1 MTPTPDDGA
10 EPNADAAKLRRR
22 IAAEAARIVARG
34 GDSERARYRAARRVA
49 GGWVPPGQ
57 IPAHDE
63 VRREWQRVD
72 APEHAFAPLV
82 GDRLAR
88 IAAVVA
94 PLGAVRQDPKRHP
107 EGDALEHALQTFD
120 LVRAERP
127 YDEEL
132 LTAALVHDVGLA
144 IDRTDPVAAALA
156 ALAGVV
162 TPRTLWF
169 VEHLPA
175 ARACRDG
182 TLGLRARHRL
192 EAHVD
197 FHDLLALADAERQA
211 HVRGYDAPALDD
223 AIAVLRELADE
234 EA

>member
-1 MTPTPDDGA
+1 MPDERG
-10 EPNADAAKLRRR
+10 EPSADAEKLRRR

-34 GDSERARYRAARRVA
+34 GDSERARYRAARRV
-49 GGWVPPGQ
+49 GRGWVPPEQ

-63 VRREWQRVD
+63 VRRELQRVD

-82 GDRLAR
+82 GDRLDR
-88 IAAVVA
+88 IAALVA
-94 PLGAVRQDPKRHP
+94 PLGSVRRDPVRHP

-144 IDRTDPVAAALA
+144 IDRSDPVAAALA
-156 ALAGVV
+156 ALEPIV

-169 VEHLPA
+169 VEHVPTA
-175 ARACRDG
+175 QAYHDG

-192 EAHVD
+192 EAHPD
-197 FHDLLALADAERQA
+197 FHDVLVLADAERQA
-211 HVRGYDAPALDD
+211 HVRGYDAPSLDD
-223 AIAVLRELADE
+223 AIAALRELAEDE
-234 EA
+234 A

>member
-1 MTPTPDDGA
+1 MPDERG
-10 EPNADAAKLRRR
+10 EPSADAEKLRRR

-34 GDSERARYRAARRVA
+34 GDSERARYRAARRV
-49 GGWVPPGQ
+49 GRGWVPPEQ

-63 VRREWQRVD
+63 VRRELQRVD

-82 GDRLAR
+82 GDRFDR
-88 IAAVVA
+88 IAALVA
-94 PLGAVRQDPKRHP
+94 PLGSVRRDPVRHP

-144 IDRTDPVAAALA
+144 IDRSDPVAAALA
-156 ALAGVV
+156 ALEPIV

-169 VEHLPA
+169 VEHVPTA
-175 ARACRDG
+175 QAYHDG

-192 EAHVD
+192 EAHPD
-197 FHDLLALADAERQA
+197 FHDVLVLADAERQA
-211 HVRGYDAPALDD
+211 HVRGYDAPSLDD
-223 AIAVLRELADE
+223 AIAALRELAEDE
-234 EA
+234 A

>member
-1 MTPTPDDGA
+1 MPDERR
-10 EPNADAAKLRRR
+10 EPSADAEKLRRR

-34 GDSERARYRAARRVA
+34 GDSERARYRAARRV
-49 GGWVPPGQ
+49 GRGWVPPEQ

-63 VRREWQRVD
+63 VRRELQRVD

-82 GDRLAR
+82 GDRFDR
-88 IAAVVA
+88 IAALVA
-94 PLGAVRQDPKRHP
+94 PLGSVRRDPVRHP

-120 LVRAERP
+120 MVRAERP

-144 IDRTDPVAAALA
+144 IDRSNPVAAALT
-156 ALAGVV
+156 ALDGVV

-169 VEHLPA
+169 VEHVPTA
-175 ARACRDG
+175 QAYRDG

-197 FHDLLALADAERQA
+197 FHDALVLADAERQA
-211 HVRGYDAPALDD
+211 HVRGYDAPSLDD
-223 AIAVLRELADE
+223 AIAALRALADE

>member
-1 MTPTPDDGA
+1 VTPSPDRGA
-10 EPNADAAKLRRR
+10 GPNGDAEKLRRR

-49 GGWVPPGQ
+49 RGWVPPDQ

-63 VRREWQRVD
+63 VRRELQRVD
-72 APEHAFAPLV
+72 APEHAFAALV

-94 PLGAVRQDPKRHP
+94 PLNAVRQDPTRHP

-120 LVRAERP
+120 MVRAERP

-132 LTAALVHDVGLA
+132 LTAALAHDAGLA
-144 IDRTDPVAAALA
+144 IDRGDPVAAALA
-156 ALAGVV
+156 ALDGVA
-162 TPRTLWF
+162 TPRTRWF

-175 ARACRDG
+175 ARAYRDG

-192 EAHVD
+192 ESHPD
-197 FHDLLALADAERQA
+197 FHDLLALADADRRA
-211 HVRGYDAPALDD
+211 HVRGYDAPTLDE
-223 AIAVLRELADE
+223 AIAALRELADDGG
-234 EA
+234 

>member
-1 MTPTPDDGA
+1 MPDERG
-10 EPNADAAKLRRR
+10 EPSADAEKLRRR

-34 GDSERARYRAARRVA
+34 GDSERARYRAARRV
-49 GGWVPPGQ
+49 GRGWVPPEQ

-63 VRREWQRVD
+63 VRRELQRVD

-82 GDRLAR
+82 GDRFDR
-88 IAAVVA
+88 IAALVA
-94 PLGAVRQDPKRHP
+94 PLGSVRRDPVRHP

-144 IDRTDPVAAALA
+144 IDRSDPVAAALA
-156 ALAGVV
+156 ALEPIA
-162 TPRTLWF
+162 TLRTRWL
-169 VEHLPA
+169 VEHVPTA
-175 ARACRDG
+175 QAYRDE

-192 EAHVD
+192 EAHPD
-197 FHDLLALADAERQA
+197 FHDVLVLADAERQA
-211 HVRGYDAPALDD
+211 RVRGYDAPSLDD
-223 AIAVLRELADE
+223 AIAVIRELAEDE
-234 EA
+234 

>member
-1 MTPTPDDGA
+1 MPDERG
-10 EPNADAAKLRRR
+10 EPSADAEKLRRR

-34 GDSERARYRAARRVA
+34 GDSERARYRAARRV
-49 GGWVPPGQ
+49 GRGWVPPEQ

-63 VRREWQRVD
+63 IRRELQRVD

-82 GDRLAR
+82 GDRFDR
-88 IAAVVA
+88 IAALVA
-94 PLGAVRQDPKRHP
+94 PLGSVRRDSVRHP

-120 LVRAERP
+120 MVRAERP

-144 IDRTDPVAAALA
+144 IDRSDPVAAALA
-156 ALAGVV
+156 ALGGIA

-169 VEHLPA
+169 VEHVPTA
-175 ARACRDG
+175 QAYHDG

-192 EAHVD
+192 EAHPD
-197 FHDLLALADAERQA
+197 FHDVLVLADAERQA
-211 HVRGYDAPALDD
+211 HVRGYDAPSLDD
-223 AIAVLRELADE
+223 AIAALRELAEDE
-234 EA
+234 A

>member
-1 MTPTPDDGA
+1 MP
-10 EPNADAAKLRRR
+10 DAAGEPGDDAEKLRRR

-34 GDSERARYRAARRVA
+34 GDSERARYRAARRV
-49 GGWVPPGQ
+49 GRGWVPPEQ

-63 VRREWQRVD
+63 VRRELQRVD
-72 APEHAFAPLV
+72 APQHAFAALV
-82 GDRLAR
+82 GDRLDR

-94 PLGAVRQDPKRHP
+94 PLGAVRQDPARHP

-120 LVRAERP
+120 MVRVERP
-127 YDEEL
+127 YDEEV

-144 IDRTDPVAAALA
+144 IDRSDPVAAALT
-156 ALAGVV
+156 ALEGIV

-169 VEHLPA
+169 VEHLPT
-175 ARACRDG
+175 ARAYRDG

-192 EAHVD
+192 ERHPD

-211 HVRGYDAPALDD
+211 HVRGYDAPTLDE
-223 AIAVLRELADE
+223 AISALRELAGE

>member
-1 MTPTPDDGA
+1 MPDERG
-10 EPNADAAKLRRR
+10 EPSADPEKLRRR

-34 GDSERARYRAARRVA
+34 GDSERARYRAARRV
-49 GGWVPPGQ
+49 GRGWVPPEQ

-63 VRREWQRVD
+63 VRRELQRVD

-82 GDRLAR
+82 GDRFDR
-88 IAAVVA
+88 IAALVA
-94 PLGAVRQDPKRHP
+94 PLGSVRLDPARRP

-120 LVRAERP
+120 MVRAERP

-144 IDRTDPVAAALA
+144 IDRSDPVAAALA
-156 ALAGVV
+156 ALEPIA

-169 VEHLPA
+169 VEHAPTA
-175 ARACRDG
+175 QAYRDG

-192 EAHVD
+192 EAHPD
-197 FHDLLALADAERQA
+197 FQDVLALADAERQA
-211 HVRGYDAPALDD
+211 HVRGYDTPSLDD
-223 AIAVLRELADE
+223 AIAALRELAEDDR
-234 EA
+234 

>member
-1 MTPTPDDGA
+1 MPDERG
-10 EPNADAAKLRRR
+10 EPSADAEKLRRR

-34 GDSERARYRAARRVA
+34 GDSERARYRAARRV
-49 GGWVPPGQ
+49 GRGWVPPEQ

-63 VRREWQRVD
+63 VRRELQRVD

-82 GDRLAR
+82 GDRFDR
-88 IAAVVA
+88 IAALVA
-94 PLGAVRQDPKRHP
+94 PLGSVRRDPVRHP

-144 IDRTDPVAAALA
+144 IDRSDPVAAALA
-156 ALAGVV
+156 ALEPIV

-169 VEHLPA
+169 VEHVPTA
-175 ARACRDG
+175 QAYHDG

-192 EAHVD
+192 EAHPD
-197 FHDLLALADAERQA
+197 FHDVLVLADAERQA
-211 HVRGYDAPALDD
+211 HVRGYDAPPLDD
-223 AIAVLRELADE
+223 AIAALRELAEDE
-234 EA
+234 A